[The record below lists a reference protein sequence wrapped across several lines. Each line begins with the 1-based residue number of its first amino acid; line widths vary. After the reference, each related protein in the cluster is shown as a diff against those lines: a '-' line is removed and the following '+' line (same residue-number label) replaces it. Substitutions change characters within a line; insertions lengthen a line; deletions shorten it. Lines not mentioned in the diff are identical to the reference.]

1 MPNSTRETDQ
11 IRKRGPVVR
20 DGEINGKG
28 GELVDV
34 PMSER
39 SAAAA
44 AAELV
49 VAAAAAMVDGRVECG
64 RAICWSSGHLLQ
76 IFFIS
81 CDLIKIFKFV

>member
-1 MPNSTRETDQ
+1 MSNSTRETDQ

-44 AAELV
+44 AELV
-49 VAAAAAMVDGRVECG
+49 VTAAAMVDGRVECG